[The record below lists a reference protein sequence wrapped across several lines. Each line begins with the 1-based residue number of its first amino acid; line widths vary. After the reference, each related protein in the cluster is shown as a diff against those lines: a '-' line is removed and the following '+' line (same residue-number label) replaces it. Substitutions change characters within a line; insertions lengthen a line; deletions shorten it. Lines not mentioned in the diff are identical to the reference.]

1 MISLAGYWRTLRQY
15 WRSPKGRH
23 DILDYA
29 RAALAVTLTMAAVA
43 MALAIFFR
51 RE

>member
-1 MISLAGYWRTLRQY
+1 MISLAGYWRTLQQY

-29 RAALAVTLTMAAVA
+29 RAALAVILTVAAVA